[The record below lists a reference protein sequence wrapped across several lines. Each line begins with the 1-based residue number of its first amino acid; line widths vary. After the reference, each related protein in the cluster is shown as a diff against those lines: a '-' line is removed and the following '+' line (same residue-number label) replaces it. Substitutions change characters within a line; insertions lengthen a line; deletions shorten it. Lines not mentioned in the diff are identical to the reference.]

1 MASELN
7 QYASNKFSQF
17 GEDGIIERIFQ
28 ILPAQQE
35 RWCVEFGAWDGKYLS
50 NTHELVAKK
59 NWKGVLI
66 EGNPSKFPDLISTY
80 KNNSNAILLNRLVSF
95 EGPNT
100 LDGIL
105 KETSIPVDLD
115 LISIDI
121 DGNDYHIWD
130 SLKVYGP
137 KVVVIEFNQTIPSD
151 IEFVQTKDMNV
162 NHGSSLLSMI
172 ELGKQK
178 GYELVAATVNNAFFV
193 RKEFFDLFGITDNS
207 ASSIWEK
214 EGQAPRIFQL
224 YDGTLVFTEKF
235 KLIWHDKY
243 VGQQDFQALPKVLRY
258 FGDSTNVK
266 GFVTKFL
273 RKVYYRL
280 LPESSKRR

>member
-1 MASELN
+1 MGSELN
-7 QYASNKFSQF
+7 KYASNTFSQF

-28 ILPAQQE
+28 VLPAQPE

-50 NTHELVAKK
+50 NTHELIANR

-80 KNNSNAILLNRLVSF
+80 KNNPNAIPLNRLVSF
-95 EGPNT
+95 EAPNT
-100 LDGIL
+100 LDSIL
-105 KETSIPVDLD
+105 GETRIPVDFD
-115 LISIDI
+115 LLSIDI
-121 DGNDYHIWD
+121 DGNDYHIWA
-130 SLKVYGP
+130 SLQTYRP

-151 IEFVQTKDMNV
+151 IQFVQAKDMNV
-162 NHGSSLLSMI
+162 NHGSSLRSMV

-193 RKEFFDLFGITDNS
+193 RKEYFAQFRIADNS
-207 ASSIWEK
+207 AASIWEK
-214 EGQAPRIFQL
+214 EGRAPRIFQL
-224 YDGTLVFTEKF
+224 YDGTLVVSEKF

-243 VGQQDFQALPKVLRY
+243 VGQQDLQALPKVLRY

-266 GFVTKFL
+266 GFYKEL
-273 RKVYYRL
+273 LSKVYYRL
-280 LPESSKRR
+280 LPERSKRR

>member
-1 MASELN
+1 MAKDLR
-7 QYASNKFSQF
+7 QYANNKFSQF

-28 ILPAQQE
+28 ILPPQQE

-50 NTHELVAKK
+50 NTHELVANR

-80 KNNSNAILLNRLVSF
+80 ANTTNAILLSRLVSF

-100 LDGIL
+100 LDAIL
-105 KETSIPVDLD
+105 KQTPMPIDLD
-115 LISIDI
+115 LLSIDI

-130 SLKVYGP
+130 SLQVYRP

-151 IEFVQTKDMNV
+151 IAFIQAKDMNV
-162 NHGSSLLSMI
+162 NHGSSLLSMV

-178 GYELVAATVNNAFFV
+178 GYELVSATVNNAFFV
-193 RKEFFDLFGITDNS
+193 RKEFFALFGIGDNS
-207 ASSIWEK
+207 ASTIWDK

-235 KLIWHDKY
+235 KLIWHDRY
-243 VGQQDFQALPKVLRY
+243 VSPQDFQVLPKALRF

-266 GFVTKFL
+266 GFYKKML
-273 RKVYYRL
+273 RKVYYRS
-280 LPESSKRR
+280 LPERSKRR